1 MSRPLTL
8 AILVLSPLVLSAGLA
23 FCGYVIHAIGRAF
36 GSHRPPTA
44 IVVATLFAAL
54 LHVGYYLGPLLW
66 IVRRPTLALWLM
78 VPVALVGGVALLG
91 ILLRILPA
99 ATESGSNVRWFHRSL
114 ACGLAVAAAYVAP
127 IVVMAR
133 ESAR

>member
-1 MSRPLTL
+1 MSRIASLV
-8 AILVLSPLVLSAGLA
+8 ILVVSPLVLSAGLA
-23 FCGYVIHAIGRAF
+23 FGGSFLHAVGRAF
-36 GSHRPPTA
+36 GSQRPPTA

-114 ACGLAVAAAYVAP
+114 ACGLAIAAAYLAP

-133 ESAR
+133 ESPR